1 MPIGCNT
8 ADVGHE
14 NNEHARGRTMATFKV
29 KGINDD
35 CDDCECCGK
44 TGLKRVV
51 WIENVET
58 GDIQHFGTSCAT
70 NPAKA
75 FNLKR
80 EIAKAVRDFDTA
92 AKAEKQAQRNA
103 AITAACKLAC
113 ETFTGAMRQ
122 GRFNP
127 IPVDG
132 DAFQAWKMN
141 HINAALAEL

>member
-1 MPIGCNT
+1 
-8 ADVGHE
+8 
-14 NNEHARGRTMATFKV
+14 MATFKV

-75 FNLKR
+75 FGLKR